1 MNWITIWFLV
11 GILVYVS
18 SEDAGQKPENEK
30 TEKKETVK
38 EKLKDLAKDAK
49 RAKDYYDTKSP
60 FYYYTTKAW
69 RPYEKKPKPTWS
81 PYEVKPTKW
90 FPSYT
95 KRHCRGVWD
104 YCDWDSQ
111 CCGGLYCNKYQC
123 EYRPFYTTMSPK
135 KTMEE
140 YRDEEEEVEKRQ
152 EWGKWGKTKN

>member
-1 MNWITIWFLV
+1 MNDANYWPFHNRRELEFLQSFTQF
-11 GILVYVS
+11 IS

-90 FPSYT
+90 SPPYT
-95 KRHCRGVWD
+95 K
-104 YCDWDSQ
+104 S
-111 CCGGLYCNKYQC
+111 K
-123 EYRPFYTTMSPK
+123 
-135 KTMEE
+135 
-140 YRDEEEEVEKRQ
+140 
-152 EWGKWGKTKN
+152 